1 MLQYYGEL
9 HMNGLGIL
17 KRMINSTALSE
28 TNRVNS
34 SSGHHA
40 YLAGGG
46 EEGGGEEGGGEEGG
60 GGWAGWGGGDG
71 KPPSLKNVGSSST
84 ETGMPL

>member
-1 MLQYYGEL
+1 MVL
-9 HMNGLGIL
+9 
-17 KRMINSTALSE
+17 
-28 TNRVNS
+28 TNASVLRRVAHERA
-34 SSGHHA
+34 GHLEENDH
-40 YLAGGG
+40 G

>member
-1 MLQYYGEL
+1 MLQYYREL

-40 YLAGGG
+40 YLAAAGGDDGGG
-46 EEGGGEEGGGEEGG
+46 EGGGEGG

>member
-46 EEGGGEEGGGEEGG
+46 EEGGGEEGGG
-60 GGWAGWGGGDG
+60 WAGWGGGDG
-71 KPPSLKNVGSSST
+71 KPLKNVGSSST

>member
-1 MLQYYGEL
+1 MLQYGEL

-40 YLAGGG
+40 YLAAAGGNDGGG
-46 EEGGGEEGGGEEGG
+46 EGGG

-71 KPPSLKNVGSSST
+71 KPLQNVGSSST